1 MYFTGSNDLVTLKG
15 NYIHHT
21 SGRSPKV
28 AGNTLLHAVN
38 NYFYANSQHAFEGDA
53 GAKIVAEGNVFQ
65 NVVEAMQSGL
75 AGKFYA
81 SLDTTTNAQCKTY
94 LGHACELN
102 AYGTSKSLTGSDTSI
117 LASFNG
123 KNVASAGT
131 AASAKNV
138 VNTAGYGK
146 I

>member
-1 MYFTGSNDLVTLKG
+1 MKG

-38 NYFYANSQHAFEGDA
+38 NYFYANSQHAFEADA

-65 NVVEAMQSGL
+65 NVVAAAQTGL
-75 AGKFYA
+75 GGKVFA
-81 SLDTTTNAQCKTY
+81 SATNNAACKAY
-94 LGHACELN
+94 LGHNCEMN
-102 AYGTSKSLTGSDTSI
+102 SYGTSGALAGSDTSM
-117 LASFNG
+117 LSGFKG
-123 KNVASAGT
+123 KNVAAAGT

-138 VNTAGYGK
+138 QKTAGYGK

>member
-1 MYFTGSNDLVTLKG
+1 MKG

-38 NYFYANSQHAFEGDA
+38 NYFYANSQHAFEADSGS
-53 GAKIVAEGNVFQ
+53 KIVAEGNVFQ
-65 NVVEAMQSGL
+65 NVKAAAQSGL
-75 AGKFYA
+75 PGKVFA
-81 SLDTTTNAQCKTY
+81 SASNNAACTAY
-94 LGHACELN
+94 LGHNCQMN
-102 AYGTSKSLTGSDTSI
+102 TYGTSGALAGSDTSI
-117 LASFNG
+117 LSGFKG
-123 KNVASAGT
+123 KNIASAGT